1 MWKREKEELLDT
13 VKIMEEMENR
23 LTDLEDQY
31 GEDLEFEEECN
42 INLIELS
49 NNIFRLRELINQYI
63 KEEDKYYTKEE

>member
-13 VKIMEEMENR
+13 VKIMEEMENC

-31 GEDLEFEEECN
+31 GEDLEFEEGCN
-42 INLIELS
+42 IDLIELS

-63 KEEDKYYTKEE
+63 KEEDEYYTEEE